1 MLKNFILVYLKDERK
16 VANISVKFLL
26 QLPHHTP
33 RVPLGGSILEW
44 KVMMRTLQE
53 IQATPLFTLTI
64 TGTSRTHPN
73 SLLCKW
79 TRINTSTIVGLFI
92 ENTSYVTI

>member
-1 MLKNFILVYLKDERK
+1 MLINFILVYLKDERK
-16 VANISVKFLL
+16 VDNISVQCLL
-26 QLPHHTP
+26 QVPQHTP

-53 IQATPLFTLTI
+53 IQATPLFILTI
-64 TGTSRTHPN
+64 TGISRTHPN

-79 TRINTSTIVGLFI
+79 TRTNISTVVNVLLGT
-92 ENTSYVTI
+92 TSYVIV